1 MNQLRIFYSTIFR
14 LKMKNESSWL
24 NDAVMMLQWWM
35 LTICRYFKFSSLRN
49 HLSTMQ
55 AQQILWMQQSFSRVL
70 EELLLWCANVELI
83 YINLMLLRFSVQT
96 IFTKDI
102 TSHPIPLVS
111 TTHHYVLIC
120 ALQITHPEY
129 LSLKDHKTICNI
141 FSISFFYIMG
151 LFLFILFF
159 FSCFH
164 HLFSFL
170 LFSFFSYLVLRFK

>member
-1 MNQLRIFYSTIFR
+1 MFPWNLYFFHHPFWIEQARPCLERKFKRSFQDSLNLLLSRGYHINMNQLRIFYSTIFR

-24 NDAVMMLQWWM
+24 NDAVMMLQWWI

-55 AQQILWMQQSFSRVL
+55 AQQTLWMQQSFSRVF

-83 YINLMLLRFSVQT
+83 YINLMLLRFFVQT

-102 TSHPIPLVS
+102 TFHPIPLVS

-120 ALQITHPEY
+120 AL
-129 LSLKDHKTICNI
+129 
-141 FSISFFYIMG
+141 
-151 LFLFILFF
+151 
-159 FSCFH
+159 
-164 HLFSFL
+164 
-170 LFSFFSYLVLRFK
+170 